1 MFDSVATLAA
11 DLDAFA
17 RAKRGAAHG
26 SPTVSTEAG
35 RLILLLAAGKRAD
48 IPGVEANDARRMQ
61 SLSEAARRVVA
72 EVFLSV
78 HSNHFVTLGLSPN
91 ADNATIR
98 EHFRR
103 LMAVVHPDAKPV
115 GFPGDA
121 AARVN
126 HAYAL
131 LSNEETKSAYLDA
144 LTQPA
149 SESTAV
155 ESGAQRV
162 ARGPRAPLPPRA
174 RWRALL
180 DILRS
185 RHALL
190 WFAVV
195 LLAPVVLLFVSS
207 FQRADPVRLVEAR
220 PGDGGAG
227 GTGWRRDAV
236 PPTADA
242 PNAMTGAAVLQT
254 PVIAP
259 PGTDAGTPRLDGM
272 SLTSGLSTRS
282 LELLSAKRPAR
293 QPPENNRPLAKTS
306 AESTPAT
313 SLAPTA
319 PSTSPATSNTVT
331 GSVANP
337 ADASLRQ
344 PLPMQRDPQ
353 VAAAA
358 VSVSAATAPTAVAG
372 TQTIAAASPASSA
385 RAPSTAGQASIR
397 DAELDDLLL
406 RFANAYESGSIAGF
420 AQLLSS
426 TMTGRRQMLAEY
438 ERVFS
443 ATRSRTIKFN
453 QLKHSTNGERVST
466 AGYATVTTIDQDNR
480 SSTQR
485 VFLEFDIGRDRGEA
499 RIERLA
505 NYAIN

>member
-180 DILRS
+180 DVLRS

-220 PGDGGAG
+220 PGDGSAAA
-227 GTGWRRDAV
+227 TGWRRDAV
-236 PPTADA
+236 
-242 PNAMTGAAVLQT
+242 
-254 PVIAP
+254 
-259 PGTDAGTPRLDGM
+259 R
-272 SLTSGLSTRS
+272 RS
-282 LELLSAKRPAR
+282 IR
-293 QPPENNRPLAKTS
+293 
-306 AESTPAT
+306 
-313 SLAPTA
+313 
-319 PSTSPATSNTVT
+319 
-331 GSVANP
+331 
-337 ADASLRQ
+337 
-344 PLPMQRDPQ
+344 
-353 VAAAA
+353 
-358 VSVSAATAPTAVAG
+358 
-372 TQTIAAASPASSA
+372 SSA
-385 RAPSTAGQASIR
+385 
-397 DAELDDLLL
+397 
-406 RFANAYESGSIAGF
+406 
-420 AQLLSS
+420 
-426 TMTGRRQMLAEY
+426 
-438 ERVFS
+438 
-443 ATRSRTIKFN
+443 
-453 QLKHSTNGERVST
+453 
-466 AGYATVTTIDQDNR
+466 
-480 SSTQR
+480 
-485 VFLEFDIGRDRGEA
+485 
-499 RIERLA
+499 
-505 NYAIN
+505 

>member
-48 IPGVEANDARRMQ
+48 IPGVEANDAQRMQ

-195 LLAPVVLLFVSS
+195 LLAPVVLLFVNS

-220 PGDGGAG
+220 PGDGSAAA
-227 GTGWRRDAV
+227 TGWRRDAV

-242 PNAMTGAAVLQT
+242 PNAMTGATLPQA

-319 PSTSPATSNTVT
+319 PSTSPETSNTVT
-331 GSVANP
+331 GSLANP
-337 ADASLRQ
+337 ADASPRQ
-344 PLPMQRDPQ
+344 SVPMQRDTLI
-353 VAAAA
+353 AAAA
-358 VSVSAATAPTAVAG
+358 AMSVSATTAPTAVTG
-372 TQTIAAASPASSA
+372 PQTIAAASPA
-385 RAPSTAGQASIR
+385 RAQSNTGQASIR